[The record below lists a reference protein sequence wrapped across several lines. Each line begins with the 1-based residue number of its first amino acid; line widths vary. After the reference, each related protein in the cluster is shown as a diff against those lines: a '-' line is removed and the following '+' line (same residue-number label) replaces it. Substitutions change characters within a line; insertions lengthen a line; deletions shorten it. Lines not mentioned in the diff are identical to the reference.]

1 MAAQPIGNPVLVA
14 RDQWEECDLILFRR
28 LEFSPEEFAAR
39 FGHEFA
45 MFNFH
50 EHEYQRPGMN
60 AWVQQLAE
68 IFLAPG
74 LPQRLRSLRE
84 KYLTPEEIR
93 QAEEY
98 EQDPF

>member
-1 MAAQPIGNPVLVA
+1 MAKQIGEPFLVP
-14 RDQWEECDLILFRR
+14 RDQCEEHDFNLFRR
-28 LEFSPEEFAAR
+28 LELAPEEFAAR
-39 FGHEFA
+39 FGHEFS

-50 EHEYQRPGMN
+50 EQNYQQPGMN

-84 KYLTPEEIR
+84 RYLTPEEIR

-98 EQDPF
+98 EQDAF